1 MIKNIKFFVL
11 VISFFFAINAYTK
24 DFKYS
29 ETFECSKEMP
39 KDGTLASHGT
49 MPQYKFWEHYFFSLS
64 NNGDFVVEND
74 SKQYASF
81 TKTKYI
87 QTYFTNGGITSAKFK
102 RENSVDVYELIEEYD
117 NETSI
122 NTFMLNKKA
131 MTFTSRIRRNE
142 KNYEPTFGFCYSNIT
157 NHKK

>member
-1 MIKNIKFFVL
+1 MIKNINFCLL
-11 VISFFFAINAYTK
+11 VISYLFAMNAYTK

-29 ETFECSKEMP
+29 ETFECSKEIP
-39 KDGTLASHGT
+39 KDGSKGSDVT
-49 MPQYKFWEHYFFSLS
+49 MLHYKYWEHYFFSLS

-74 SKQYASF
+74 SKQYANF

-87 QTYFTNGGITSAKFK
+87 QTYFQNGGITSAKFK
-102 RENSVDVYELIEEYD
+102 RENGIDVYELIEENY
-117 NETSI
+117 NETSV

-142 KNYEPTFGFCYSNIT
+142 KNYEPTYGFCYSLIT